1 MTEVTQM
8 KKQDILSLVQLLL
21 VPVLLILLGLIL
33 VMNPDTASAL
43 ISKLLGY
50 VLVLCAVGAG
60 LAALVSRTGKV
71 GKGIC
76 AAVLAIVG
84 GWLMAH
90 PLWLV
95 AWISRFLGMLIMVN
109 SGIELVYA
117 MKQKRNVVFYGAA
130 TAVGAILILLP
141 MTASR
146 LVFTLCGIAVLVIG
160 GVMLLDRIRGRRW
173 LHEGDDPNIIDAL

>member
-1 MTEVTQM
+1 M

-33 VMNPDTASAL
+33 IVNPDSASVL
-43 ISKLLGY
+43 ISRIIGY
-50 VLVLCAVGAG
+50 VLVFCAVGTG
-60 LAALVSRTGKV
+60 MAAIFSHTGKV
-71 GKGIC
+71 KKGI
-76 AAVLAIVG
+76 ASVVLAMVG

-117 MKQKRNVVFYGAA
+117 LKQKHNVVFYGAA
-130 TAVGAILILLP
+130 TVIGAVLILLP

-160 GVMLLDRIRGRRW
+160 GIMFFDRIRGRRW
-173 LHEGDDPNIIDAL
+173 IHEGDDPNIIDAL